1 MTNITK
7 VSHPIISSYLEDF
20 AKNYEIPK
28 KKLKDEHALFEKFIN
43 DLILQVYGND
53 VNASFESMETGT
65 AFGIDGL
72 AIFVNDKLIESED
85 DFDYICKN
93 SKKIDVNFV
102 FTQSKVSKD
111 FNRTQIQDFFLGVLR
126 FFNLKECEIK
136 ELKDQWEISKYIYSK
151 SNKFKELPSIDLY
164 FATLSTND
172 LNLKDIHIKSALNK
186 GKQDLIDKVMF
197 NEKRINFKPLNLKK
211 IMELYRKID
220 SNLEIKFNLDKQPVP
235 YPIDSTKKVSSG
247 YYGLI
252 KLDSLFDILTDEID
266 GEKKLKKG
274 IFEDNIRDYLGS
286 DSNIDVNS
294 NMKKEITGVNA
305 HLFGLLNNGI
315 TIIADDISIV
325 TTEATLTNYQIV
337 NGCQTSSVLF
347 ESRENI
353 EAENIYIPIRL
364 IGTKDEETKHAIIKA
379 TNSQT
384 SLKPEQ
390 LAALKV
396 EQKDIEEYYKVKR
409 SKNRFDLYYERRTEQ
424 YRNEE
429 IQKIKIINIPFQI
442 KATSAMFLD
451 LPHEVSGQYGKV
463 EKSTRGKLFK
473 SSDFLNV
480 YYVSG
485 LAWYRVDAFIRNTE
499 EGKIFRR
506 ARWHIIM
513 LFKYLI
519 EPTYHGNTNL
529 EIDKNADH
537 ISSKIEK
544 ILLDDKRSLQL
555 IEHSVNT
562 IKEYLN
568 EIGTPNISEDRK
580 LFERKETTDGIKKYL
595 GNLKSKIT
603 I

>member
-1 MTNITK
+1 MTK
-7 VSHPIISSYLEDF
+7 VTKVNHPIISSYLEDF
-20 AKNYEIPK
+20 AKNYGISK
-28 KKLKDEHALFEKFIN
+28 NKAKDEHALFEKFIN
-43 DLILQVYGND
+43 DLILKVYGND
-53 VNASFESMETGT
+53 VNANFESMETGT
-65 AFGIDGL
+65 AFGIDGV
-72 AIFVNDKLIESED
+72 AIFVNDRLIESEE

-93 SKKIDVNFV
+93 AKKIDVNFI
-102 FTQSKVSKD
+102 FTQAKVSKNFD
-111 FNRTQIQDFFLGVLR
+111 RTQIQDFFMGVLR
-126 FFNLKECEIK
+126 FFNLEKCEIK

-172 LNLKDIHIKSALNK
+172 LDLKDLHMKSTLDK
-186 GKQDLIDKVMF
+186 GNYDLINKVMF
-197 NEKRINFKPLNLKK
+197 NDQRINFKPLGLKK
-211 IMELYRKID
+211 IMELYRKLD

-235 YPIDSTKKVSSG
+235 YPIDPTKKVSSG

-252 KLDSLFDILTDEID
+252 RLESLFDILTDKID
-266 GEKKLKKG
+266 GEIKLKKG

-286 DSNIDVNS
+286 DDNIDVNS
-294 NMKKEITGVNA
+294 NMTKEITGSKA

-315 TIIADDISIV
+315 TIIADDVSIV

-337 NGCQTSSVLF
+337 NGCQTSNVLF
-347 ESRENI
+347 ESKENI
-353 EAENIYIPIRL
+353 TAENIYIPIRL
-364 IGTKDEETKHAIIKA
+364 IGTTDEETKHAIIKA

-409 SKNRFDLYYERRTEQ
+409 SRNRFDLYYERRTEQ

-463 EKSTRGKLFK
+463 EKSTRGKLFLN
-473 SSDFLNV
+473 SDYLNV

-506 ARWHIIM
+506 ARWHIMM
-513 LFKYLI
+513 LFKYFI
-519 EPTYHGNTNL
+519 EPRYLDYSDL
-529 EIDKNADH
+529 EINKEAESVSN
-537 ISSKIEK
+537 KMEK
-544 ILLDDKRSLQL
+544 ILLDDIESSKL
-555 IEHSVNT
+555 IEQAVNT
-562 IKEYLN
+562 IKDYLAEN
-568 EIGTPNISEDRK
+568 GISNISEDRK
-580 LFERKETTDGIKKYL
+580 LFERKETTDG
-595 GNLKSKIT
+595 LKSFLVKLYDGVKQ
-603 I
+603 